1 MARVTNKGIIG
12 AVGNVV
18 FFEMNGKTYAK
29 SKKGKTP
36 KNKKKPLTEEQSVF
50 QRMVK
55 HGNPMIEGLKPGFH
69 FHFSTFPYNKG
80 RSWMRVQ
87 YEAYENGE
95 GLEITKDRGI
105 FSMNPDADM
114 NYCMK
119 MKLQVQDE
127 GNGRLV
133 ITIPACKPKMKLRA
147 PSSTYKIN
155 LKLVAMSSGFGET
168 DDVLRFAEIKHSI
181 LYSETEVPEQEL
193 VIETGANPGNIC
205 VVALA
210 LEYCR
215 NKSDNYVED
224 KHWLPGAL
232 IAMGKLK

>member
-18 FFEMNGKTYAK
+18 FFEMNGKEYAK

-36 KNKKKPLTEEQSVF
+36 KNKKVPLTKEQSVF
-50 QRMVK
+50 KIMVNYA
-55 HGNPMIEGLKPGFH
+55 NPMIEGLKSKFH
-69 FHFSTFPYNKG
+69 FHFTTFPYNNGRKWGMKKYKSYLKG
-80 RSWMRVQ
+80 K
-87 YEAYENGE
+87 
-95 GLEITKDRGI
+95 GLEFNTDWNIANLNE
-105 FSMNPDADM
+105 FSDLTQLMEINLSI
-114 NYCMK
+114 K
-119 MKLQVQDE
+119 DE
-127 GNGRLV
+127 GNGKLIVV
-133 ITIPACKPKMKLRA
+133 IPEHNPRNEFRA

-181 LYSETEVPEQEL
+181 LYSETEIPEQEL
-193 VIETGANPGNIC
+193 VIETGANVGNIC

-210 LEYCR
+210 LEYCL